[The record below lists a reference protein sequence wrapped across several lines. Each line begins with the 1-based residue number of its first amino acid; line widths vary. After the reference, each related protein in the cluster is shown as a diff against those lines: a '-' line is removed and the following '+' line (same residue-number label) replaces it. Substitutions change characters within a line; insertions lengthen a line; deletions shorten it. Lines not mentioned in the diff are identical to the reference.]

1 MIDVRVQEADFDV
14 GVESNR
20 LIAQGVGGIAT
31 FIGVVRG
38 DAGLTSLTL
47 DHYPAMTERAL
58 QVLAGQAVARW
69 DLRAVTIIHRVGTML
84 PGERIVFVGTASEHR
99 AAALE
104 ACAYLID
111 RLKTDAPFWK
121 RETFA
126 DGRADWVEARETDET
141 AAARWV

>member
-38 DAGLTSLTL
+38 DGGLASLSL

-58 QVLAGQAVARW
+58 QALAGQAVARW
-69 DLRAVTIIHRVGTML
+69 GLSAVTIIHRVGTMH

-121 RETFA
+121 CETFA